1 MIDLGY
7 SSKLLAEWEF
17 FGMLREEGRKAAQA
31 FLDTHGLDLGVRSTL
46 DVDEFLDG
54 I

>member
-1 MIDLGY
+1 VGILPEAARRGTR
-7 SSKLLAEWEF
+7 AV
-17 FGMLREEGRKAAQA
+17 RGRGGGGGGPPAAPPP
-31 FLDTHGLDLGVRSTL
+31 HGGDLGVRSTL